1 MTRDLSEVSAL
12 LLAFRDGSVSP
23 EQFAERYA
31 PLWRELIREQDE
43 AIAAH
48 PTVGSSL
55 PRLREMESRGE
66 ISTDEYQEQV
76 QRLYASLSG
85 VRLRTGTDAA
95 KALDQVYV
103 IADAWEATQ
112 DSDEPLVSLE
122 ELHEGVNRALSAL
135 ESAPTST

>member
-31 PLWRELIREQDE
+31 PLWRELIREQNE
-43 AIAAH
+43 AIAAQ
-48 PTVGSSL
+48 PTIGSSL

-85 VRLRTGTDAA
+85 VRLRPGTAA
-95 KALDQVYV
+95 ANALDQVYV
-103 IADAWEATQ
+103 IADACG
-112 DSDEPLVSLE
+112 DI
-122 ELHEGVNRALSAL
+122 SAGNTCL
-135 ESAPTST
+135 LTKAWHAKLWRLRDCDRQCQRC

>member
-1 MTRDLSEVSAL
+1 
-12 LLAFRDGSVSP
+12 
-23 EQFAERYA
+23 
-31 PLWRELIREQDE
+31 
-43 AIAAH
+43 
-48 PTVGSSL
+48 
-55 PRLREMESRGE
+55 MESRGE

-85 VRLRTGTDAA
+85 VRLRTGTAAA